1 MGIAVWGEDEA
12 GPYQTVPYT
21 GPSWQIQQHPVKQP
35 HAYSPNGTAKML
47 TLFHPATG
55 QVRVK
60 GVTRTTNP
68 VLHTWMKDTLS
79 QILASLPTTERVLS
93 PQQVRA
99 SWQLWDEELTT
110 SVADDL
116 PPLRM
121 ILILDN
127 L

>member
-1 MGIAVWGEDEA
+1 
-12 GPYQTVPYT
+12 
-21 GPSWQIQQHPVKQP
+21 
-35 HAYSPNGTAKML
+35 ML

-79 QILASLPTTERVLS
+79 QILTSLPTTEPAPS

-127 L
+127 LSGHKNSTFVRWLFSQGILPL